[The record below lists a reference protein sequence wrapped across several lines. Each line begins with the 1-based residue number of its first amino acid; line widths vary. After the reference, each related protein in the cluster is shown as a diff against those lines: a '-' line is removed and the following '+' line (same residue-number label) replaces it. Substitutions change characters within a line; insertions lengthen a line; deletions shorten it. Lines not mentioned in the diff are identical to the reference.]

1 MKKENTFF
9 EDMRRI
15 GHTWEENRKARLE
28 KCREFEKTCGYDS
41 EEYRIWLAEN
51 PEEPFPF
58 SRGANK
64 AYQAWEGS
72 SDELI
77 LSDIW
82 EDEVTDFITTIR
94 NAGITE
100 FIYTEHSTSL
110 MANIHRFV
118 AEGCTIA
125 GLYKAEYKKFWGTET
140 VIGIRFNVN

>member
-64 AYQAWEGS
+64 AYQVWEGS

-82 EDEVTDFITTIR
+82 ENEVTDFITTIR

-100 FIYTEHSTSL
+100 FIYTEHSTAL
-110 MANIHRFV
+110 MENIHLFA

-125 GLYKAEYKKFWGTET
+125 GLYKSERKEFWGTTT
-140 VIGIRFNVN
+140 VFGIRFSIN